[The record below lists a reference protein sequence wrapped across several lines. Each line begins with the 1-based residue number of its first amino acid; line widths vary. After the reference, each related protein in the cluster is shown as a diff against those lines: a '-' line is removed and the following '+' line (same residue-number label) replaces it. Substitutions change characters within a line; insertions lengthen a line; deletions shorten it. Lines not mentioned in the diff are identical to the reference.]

1 MRRVVVII
9 IALLLSADVLGQAH
23 FVAPYRGYMGRRV
36 LFNAEMSMAPGF
48 SKVPNFRG
56 NTKYWAFN
64 YMLQPSV
71 EVIAWRRGTVGA
83 KFIWFDTKFNSYDD
97 WSFDA
102 VTRDLRVLGAGI
114 FCKVY
119 LGNGSTAP
127 LGPFLRF
134 NFDYMHGSFEV
145 PKTDGFVSQEY
156 RNCYGLRLDFGRDFL
171 FCDFLKLSFGMSVG
185 LSLPGLYFLKFS
197 SELED
202 HQRAANRILRNYFF
216 GVNIGIGFLT
226 F

>member
-1 MRRVVVII
+1 MKRVVILIV
-9 IALLLSADVLGQAH
+9 AFLLAADVLGQAH
-23 FVAPYRGYMGRRV
+23 YVAPYRGYMGRRV
-36 LFNAEMSMAPGF
+36 LFNVEMSMAPGF
-48 SKVPNFRG
+48 ARVPNFRG

-64 YMLQPSV
+64 YLLQPNV

-102 VTRDLRVLGAGI
+102 VTRDLRVLGGGV

-119 LGNGSTAP
+119 LGRGSTAP

-134 NFDYMHGSFEV
+134 NFDYMRGSYEV
-145 PKTDGFVSQEY
+145 LQPDGFVSQEV
-156 RNCYGLRLDFGRDFL
+156 RNCYGFRFDFGRDFL
-171 FCDFLKLSFGMSVG
+171 FCDFLRLTFGMSVG
-185 LSLPGLYFLKFS
+185 LSFPGLYFLKFS
-197 SELED
+197 DELEIQ
-202 HQRAANRILRNYFF
+202 QRAANRIFRNYFF
-216 GVNIGIGFLT
+216 GVNVGIGFLT

>member
-1 MRRVVVII
+1 MKRLTFL
-9 IALLLSADVLGQAH
+9 IAIVLLVTGVSGQTKFAT
-23 FVAPYRGYMGRRV
+23 PYHGYMGRRV
-36 LFNAEMSMAPGF
+36 LLNAEMSMAPGF

-64 YMLQPSV
+64 YLFQPNV

-97 WSFDA
+97 WTYDVVA
-102 VTRDLRVLGAGI
+102 RDLRVLGAGV

-119 LGNGSTAP
+119 LGSGSIAP

-134 NFDYMHGSFEV
+134 NFDYMRGSFEV
-145 PKTDGFVSQEY
+145 PKADGFVSQEV
-156 RNCYGLRLDFGRDFL
+156 RNCYGFRFDFGRDFL
-171 FCDFLKLSFGMSVG
+171 FWDFLRLNVGMSIG
-185 LSLPGLYFLKFS
+185 LSLPGLSFTKFPD
-197 SELED
+197 ELGERE
-202 HQRAANRILRNYFF
+202 RAARRVLSNYFF
-216 GVNIGIGFLT
+216 GVNVGVGFLT